1 MLADQPALFNALSDC
16 TRYLRDQ
23 WRTPEQ
29 YVLDTFARRDIVL
42 LAEDHAIRHNL
53 LLVQRLIPLL
63 PAVGVFT
70 PVSYTHLD
78 VYKRQ
83 APACATG
90 RADSGC
96 SRRGR

>member
-42 LAEDHAIRHNL
+42 LAEDHAIRHL
-53 LLVQRLIPLL
+53 SLI
-63 PAVGVFT
+63 
-70 PVSYTHLD
+70 HI
-78 VYKRQ
+78 
-83 APACATG
+83 
-90 RADSGC
+90 
-96 SRRGR
+96 